1 MYIGAELKTFERG
14 PMALR
19 RRVPSPI
26 FVLALIFLGS
36 LAAPLRAQVPQPPN
50 FLADHYDISATLD
63 TIGQSIS
70 ASAKIDFK
78 AVEASSTV
86 RVELH
91 PNLVVKEI
99 KGPDGKPLTFERDN
113 QNSLILIAHLPT
125 PIATAGHV
133 TLTYTYSGLLVNEEN
148 SPVPGVRAA
157 LINKDGAYLLLPA
170 RWFPLTDFPSNRYT
184 ATFRL
189 NVPEA
194 FAVAGTGK
202 TSSAPTPMPGKNAVE
217 GRRLLYVFE
226 CKSLAPH
233 GTFVAGNLQ
242 LNPKQAEGVNVS
254 VYAPRAVSGNAQ
266 NFAEDVARSAIIF
279 SDMFGPIPDPTFTL
293 IQIPDGTLRDFAA
306 PGVLL
311 LSQRIWDPR
320 SGDRTIARLVASQW
334 WGIQVTP
341 ATPGDVWISDGLA
354 RYSEALY
361 AEQNAGK
368 EAGLRAVDEFAVGAL
383 MYEDAAPIAQAAR
396 LAPYSP
402 DYRSVVMNK
411 GAMLFH
417 MLRAQM
423 GDVPFKSAL
432 HDFYFQFAE
441 KTARIE
447 DFENI
452 AERHALAAVKSGQ
465 DPPNLR
471 AFFAQWLNSTGVPDF
486 TIEYVVYRTPKGF
499 RTVGKI
505 KQPLDTF
512 RMPVDLRIDTEGN
525 PEQKTVDVIGTESGF
540 TVETFGRPKPGGIK
554 IDPNNV
560 ILKGSTGLRARAA
573 IARGED
579 LAEQGRFYDAVG
591 QYQRALSIQ
600 PGRPLANFRM
610 GEAFFY
616 QKNYQASAN
625 AFREALQT
633 VPEPSEKWTECWS
646 HIYLGKIFDLLGQRE
661 RGVNEYSKA
670 KQTNDDTGGCQAES
684 ERWVKKPYSEG
695 GTSVAAPA
703 ATAPAKPA
711 ANIPP
716 PASGEKPVLKK
727 PAPPQP

>member
-1 MYIGAELKTFERG
+1 MT
-14 PMALR
+14 LR

-26 FVLALIFLGS
+26 FVLALIFLSS

-50 FLADHYDISATLD
+50 FLADHYDVSATLD

-70 ASAKIDFK
+70 ATAKIDFK

-170 RWFPLTDFPSNRYT
+170 RWFPLTNFPSNRYT

-189 NVPEA
+189 NVPDV
-194 FAVAGTGK
+194 FAVAGTGRA
-202 TSSAPTPMPGKNAVE
+202 SAPSPMPGKNTVE
-217 GRRLLYVFE
+217 GGRLLYTFE
-226 CKSLAPH
+226 CKSLASH
-233 GTFVAGNLQ
+233 GTFVVGNLQ
-242 LNPKQAEGVNVS
+242 LNPKQAEGINVA
-254 VYAPRAVSGNAQ
+254 VYAPRAASANAQ
-266 NFAEDVARSAIIF
+266 NFAESVARSAIVF
-279 SDMFGPIPDPTFTL
+279 SDMFGPIPDPSLTL

-311 LSQRIWDPR
+311 LSQHIWDPKA
-320 SGDRTIARLVASQW
+320 SDRTIARLVASQW
-334 WGIQVTP
+334 WGIQVLP

-383 MYEDAAPIAQAAR
+383 MYEDAAPIGQAAR
-396 LAPYSP
+396 LTPYSP

-423 GDVPFKSAL
+423 GDVAFKSAL

-452 AERHALAAVKSGQ
+452 AERHAQAALKPGQ

-703 ATAPAKPA
+703 ATTPAKPA

-727 PAPPQP
+727 PAPPEQ